1 MSIGPWGRE
10 TIRRRAERLARASAM
25 VVAVW
30 FRLVSVRCSL
40 AVALAVPAF
49 LATTPSFAQ
58 VPARAPEAAADP
70 RDSDARPHFDRA
82 LELYRAGRYAD
93 ALVQLQRAAEL
104 DPNGKDLFFNLSL
117 VHEKLGQLPQ
127 AIAALQRFRELEP
140 DADERERARVTIE
153 RLKGAEAA
161 LAPRPEPVCP
171 AAPPAAPPPGK
182 PTAVLLG
189 AASLAVVSLLVGAVF
204 GAKALSDDVGQTGTS
219 ASLSLNQLRER
230 GRRAEREA
238 LVADVAFALSAAS
251 AGTFAGVWLLSP
263 AEPQQRAAGI
273 TLRSYF

>member
-1 MSIGPWGRE
+1 MDRSPHYPRQP
-10 TIRRRAERLARASAM
+10 L
-25 VVAVW
+25 
-30 FRLVSVRCSL
+30 L
-40 AVALAVPAF
+40 ALALAIAAQAF
-49 LATTPSFAQ
+49 FTATPSAAQ
-58 VPARAPEAAADP
+58 DTARLGVPGAREAG
-70 RDSDARPHFDRA
+70 ARKHFDRA
-82 LELYRAGRYAD
+82 LELYRAGRYAE
-93 ALVQLQRAAEL
+93 ALTELQSAAEL

-140 DADERERARVTIE
+140 DEAERDRARLTIE

-161 LAPRPEPVCP
+161 AQARRPEPVCP
-171 AAPPAAPPPGK
+171 VAPPPPPPGR

-189 AASLAVVSLLVGAVF
+189 TASLAVVSLIVGAVF
-204 GAKALSDDVGQTGTS
+204 GAKALSDDIGQTGTS
-219 ASLSLNQLRER
+219 ASLSLGQLRER

-238 LVADVAFALSAAS
+238 LIADVAFAVSAAS

-263 AEPQQRAAGI
+263 AEPHQRAAGI

>member
-1 MSIGPWGRE
+1 MDRISRYPSKV
-10 TIRRRAERLARASAM
+10 L
-25 VVAVW
+25 
-30 FRLVSVRCSL
+30 L
-40 AVALAVPAF
+40 ALAIVAAPA
-49 LATTPSFAQ
+49 LLTTTPSLAQ
-58 VPARAPEAAADP
+58 DAARAPQAAPQA
-70 RDSDARPHFDRA
+70 RDTDARKHFDRA

-93 ALVQLQRAAEL
+93 ALMQLESAAEL

-127 AIAALQRFRELEP
+127 AIAALERFRELEP
-140 DADERERARVTIE
+140 DQDERERARVTIE

-161 LAPRPEPVCP
+161 ARPRRPEPVCP
-171 AAPPAAPPPGK
+171 PAPAPVAPSGK
-182 PTAVLLG
+182 PTAVLLST
-189 AASLAVVSLLVGAVF
+189 ASLAVVSLLVGAVF

-219 ASLSLNQLRER
+219 ASLSLGQLRER

-238 LVADVAFALSAAS
+238 LIADVAFALGAAA